1 MQTVHT
7 KFQHPGVRCVGTER
21 RSALRNYL
29 QNTVLELMTSDMLQI
44 KYFTTSEWE
53 RDIRS

>member
-7 KFQHPGVRCVGTER
+7 KFQHPGARCVGTER

-53 RDIRS
+53 RDICS